1 MDHYRVLGLNR
12 SATREEIKEA
22 FRKLAVKYHPDKH
35 PQSAKAVREDATFRF
50 KQVSEAYEVLSDD
63 LKRTHYDIHY
73 KNYNSNRYGHSYS
86 NYGYG
91 YSTRSASASA
101 SAAHSGDGF
110 VSKLEIAL
118 RFMTTRAFLL
128 NFAFAGPRNVFISL
142 GLLRGALSMKV
153 LIKEYGFLRS
163 QILMLSCQ
171 TLSFCSFFMERLS
184 PFGGKWKVALLWDR
198 AIMGIFK
205 EKRGG
210 FSDMISFLLPV
221 RVGWLM
227 PGILIEI
234 WPVDFGSA
242 LVGGIYVI
250 DKGREKIW
258 RMHNSGKSFE
268 AAMESIEKAKARKD
282 KI

>member
-12 SATREEIKEA
+12 NATREEIKEA

-35 PQSAKAVREDATFRF
+35 SQSAKAVREDATFRF

-128 NFAFAGPRNVFISL
+128 NFAFAG
-142 GLLRGALSMKV
+142 
-153 LIKEYGFLRS
+153 
-163 QILMLSCQ
+163 
-171 TLSFCSFFMERLS
+171 
-184 PFGGKWKVALLWDR
+184 
-198 AIMGIFK
+198 
-205 EKRGG
+205 
-210 FSDMISFLLPV
+210 
-221 RVGWLM
+221 
-227 PGILIEI
+227 
-234 WPVDFGSA
+234 A

>member
-12 SATREEIKEA
+12 NATREEIKEA

-35 PQSAKAVREDATFRF
+35 SQSAKAVREDATFRF

-91 YSTRSASASA
+91 YGTRSASA

-142 GLLRGALSMKV
+142 GLLRGSLSMKV

-163 QILMLSCQ
+163 Q
-171 TLSFCSFFMERLS
+171 
-184 PFGGKWKVALLWDR
+184 
-198 AIMGIFK
+198 

-221 RVGWLM
+221 RVGWPM